1 VLSVFRKVFG
11 EDSEPYSGSR
21 QFHITPLNL
30 QVGFSVLQ
38 RIGGAP
44 VALDPPLSITHQ
56 VLRPL
61 ESLMKCVEMG
71 WMTILVGPT
80 ASGKTS
86 LARLLALL
94 TGHRLRVLAMNS
106 AMDTTELL
114 GGFEQVDIMRPW
126 QQVLESVDYIVAM
139 VIRRGLMSLDLGIQ
153 DTEFLLQTWGL
164 FCHWLKEERQQR
176 TGGTINSEALNKLEV
191 IILLLQ
197 KLNTKL
203 KVFT

>member
-1 VLSVFRKVFG
+1 MFSHGL
-11 EDSEPYSGSR
+11 
-21 QFHITPLNL
+21 LL

-114 GGFEQVDIMRPW
+114 GGFEQVTAPQISSVTSLFLSGNITLHLY
-126 QQVLESVDYIVAM
+126 VLY
-139 VIRRGLMSLDLGIQ
+139 L
-153 DTEFLLQTWGL
+153 
-164 FCHWLKEERQQR
+164 
-176 TGGTINSEALNKLEV
+176 
-191 IILLLQ
+191 
-197 KLNTKL
+197 
-203 KVFT
+203 